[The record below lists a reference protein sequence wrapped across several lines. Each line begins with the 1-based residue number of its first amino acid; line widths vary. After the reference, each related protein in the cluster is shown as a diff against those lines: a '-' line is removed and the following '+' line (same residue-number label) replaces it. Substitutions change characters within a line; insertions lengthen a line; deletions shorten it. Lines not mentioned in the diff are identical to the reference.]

1 MPIPGEVWFLPPDAG
16 EGGDAK
22 GRRHVLVT
30 RCEDVGDVA
39 VFAYASTKGTE
50 AAFGAAALLVQPP
63 ETPFA
68 TRART
73 GFDRATYVYPSRL
86 VAAGPEQMQ
95 RKTGRLREE
104 LPLLRL
110 LLRNA
115 LGIGS
120 RSHSWSWRG
129 TIVTFSAALQ
139 AEMDCSH
146 GLVVTEPVYSSRKRY
161 QIVIPV
167 LDTRVF
173 ETGGMD
179 LVVAEQ
185 DWLPQVFGDS
195 VPVAFAV
202 EMIQTVF
209 HPTEIQ
215 GSGCAVV
222 DAPTLAA
229 VDARL
234 VRLFE
239 LHDAPPAVFIP

>member
-50 AAFGAAALLVQPP
+50 AAFGAAALLIRPP
-63 ETPFA
+63 ETPSA
-68 TRART
+68 TPART

-86 VAAGPEQMQ
+86 VSVGPEQMQ
-95 RKTGRLREE
+95 RKMGRLRDE
-104 LPLLRL
+104 LPLLRV

-115 LGIGS
+115 LGIGT
-120 RSHSWSWRG
+120 RPHSSSWRG
-129 TIVTFSAALQ
+129 KIVTFSDALQ

-161 QIVIPV
+161 QLVIPV

-173 ETGGMD
+173 ETSGMD
-179 LVVAEQ
+179 LVVAQQ
-185 DWLPQVFGDS
+185 DWLPQVFGGS
-195 VPVAFAV
+195 APVAFAV

-222 DAPTLAA
+222 DGGTLAE

-239 LHDAPPAVFIP
+239 LQDGQPGIAIP